1 MSVKSRLEQYCEHR
15 KLSIG
20 GFCREARIS
29 NSYFSNV
36 KGEMGIAIKG
46 KIKEAYP
53 DLNIDWLQTGE
64 GEMLKVPATVT
75 MFNPTSEDAQA
86 AGENIDLSIVPT
98 ELVDKIREEVIAEME
113 TSGEVVPIE
122 QPPLVPDKIVR
133 DPNIEVLDWVNDPD
147 NDRSRNAFN
156 FASILR
162 RTKFIIEMDNN
173 AMAPSIYQRDHIFLK
188 PFAEKSEIIDGEIYG
203 IETESHGLL
212 IRFLYDDGDY
222 YLARPKNTREFGDI
236 RIPKIEDGKPTKKYH
251 IVYRGSTH
259 LSSLPDNEGD
269 MAKQLGQQSEYISSL
284 IGQLDK
290 AGTRQ
295 DRLIEMIEKKL

>member
-1 MSVKSRLEQYCEHR
+1 MNVKTRLEQFCEHR

-20 GFCREARIS
+20 GFCREAKIS

-46 KIKEAYP
+46 KIKEAFP
-53 DLNIDWLQTGE
+53 DLNIDWLITGE

-75 MFNPTSEDAQA
+75 MFNPSAEEAQA
-86 AGENIDLSIVPT
+86 AGENIDLSIVPA

-133 DPNIEVLDWVNDPD
+133 DPNVTVLDWVNDPESD
-147 NDRSRNAFN
+147 HSQNAFN

-162 RTKFIIEMDNN
+162 RTKCVIQMDNN
-173 AMAPSIYQRDHIFLK
+173 AMAPALYQNELVFLK
-188 PFAEKSEIIDGEIYG
+188 PFAEDSEIIDGEIYG
-203 IETESHGLL
+203 IETKARGIL

-222 YLARPKNTREFGDI
+222 YLTRPKNTREFGDI
-236 RIPKIEDGKPTKKYH
+236 RILKTDVIKKYH
-251 IVYRGSTH
+251 IVFHGSTH
-259 LSSLPDNEGD
+259 LSSLPDNEGE

>member
-1 MSVKSRLEQYCEHR
+1 MSIKERAELFCEHR
-15 KLSIG
+15 KIRLAA
-20 GFCREARIS
+20 FCRAADIS
-29 NSYFSNV
+29 NGYFTN
-36 KGEMGIAIKG
+36 KREEIGYAICK
-46 KIKEAYP
+46 KITKTFPE
-53 DLNIDWLQTGE
+53 LNLDWLQTGE

-75 MFNPTSEDAQA
+75 MFNPSAEEAQA

-113 TSGEVVPIE
+113 TSGEIVPIE

-133 DPNIEVLDWVNDPD
+133 DPNVTVLDWVDDPD
-147 NDRSRNAFN
+147 NDHSQNAFN
-156 FASILR
+156 FAKILR
-162 RTKFIIEMDNN
+162 RTKCLIQMDNN
-173 AMAPSIYQRDHIFLK
+173 AMAHALHQGDILFLK
-188 PFAEKSEIIDGEIYG
+188 PFAEDSEIIDGEIYG
-203 IETESHGLL
+203 IETKARGIL

-222 YLARPKNTREFGDI
+222 YLTRPKNTREFGDI
-236 RIPKIEDGKPTKKYH
+236 RILKTDVIKKYH
-251 IVYRGSTH
+251 IVFHGSTH
-259 LSSLPDNEGD
+259 LSSLPDNEGE

>member
-1 MSVKSRLEQYCEHR
+1 MSIKERLQKYCKERHTT
-15 KLSIG
+15 IG
-20 GFCREARIS
+20 TFCRVAGIS
-29 NSYFSNV
+29 QSYFNQV
-36 KGEMGIAIKG
+36 KGDIGKGIQD
-46 KIKEAYP
+46 KIANAYS
-53 DLNIDWLQTGE
+53 DLNIEWLRTGI

-75 MFNPTSEDAQA
+75 MFNPSAEEAQA

-98 ELVDKIREEVIAEME
+98 ELVEKIREEVIAEME

-133 DPNIEVLDWVNDPD
+133 DPNVTVLDWVNDPESD
-147 NDRSRNAFN
+147 HSQNAFN

-162 RTKFIIEMDNN
+162 RTKCVIQMDNN
-173 AMAPSIYQRDHIFLK
+173 AMAPALYQNELVFLK
-188 PFAEKSEIIDGEIYG
+188 PFAEDSEIIDGEIYG
-203 IETESHGLL
+203 IETKARGIL

-222 YLARPKNTREFGDI
+222 YLTRPKNTREFGDI
-236 RIPKIEDGKPTKKYH
+236 RILKTDVIKKYH
-251 IVYRGSTH
+251 IVFHGSTH
-259 LSSLPDNEGD
+259 LSSLPDNEGE

>member
-1 MSVKSRLEQYCEHR
+1 MNVKTRLEQFCEHR

-20 GFCREARIS
+20 GFCREAKIS

-46 KIKEAYP
+46 KIKEAFP
-53 DLNIDWLQTGE
+53 DLNIDWLITGE

-75 MFNPTSEDAQA
+75 MFNPSAEEARA
-86 AGENIDLSIVPT
+86 AGESIDLSIVPT

-133 DPNIEVLDWVNDPD
+133 DPNVTVLDWVDDPD
-147 NDRSRNAFN
+147 NDHSQNAFN
-156 FASILR
+156 FVKILR
-162 RTKFIIEMDNN
+162 RTKCLIQMDNN
-173 AMAPSIYQRDHIFLK
+173 AMAHALHQGDILFLK
-188 PFAEKSEIIDGEIYG
+188 PFAEDSEIIDGEIYG
-203 IETESHGLL
+203 IETKARGIL

-222 YLARPKNTREFGDI
+222 YLTRPKNTREFGDI
-236 RIPKIEDGKPTKKYH
+236 RILKTDVIKKYH
-251 IVYRGSTH
+251 IVFHGSTH
-259 LSSLPDNEGD
+259 LSSLPDNEGE

>member
-1 MSVKSRLEQYCEHR
+1 MTIKERAELFCE
-15 KLSIG
+15 KKDISLAA
-20 GFCREARIS
+20 FCRTS
-29 NSYFSNV
+29 NVSNGYFSNL
-36 KGEMGIAIKG
+36 KGEVGYKICKKIAKS
-46 KIKEAYP
+46 YP
-53 DLNIDWLQTGE
+53 ELNLDWLQTGE

-75 MFNPTSEDAQA
+75 MFNPSAEEAQA

-133 DPNIEVLDWVNDPD
+133 DPNVTVLDWVDDPD
-147 NDRSRNAFN
+147 NDHSQNAFN
-156 FASILR
+156 FVKILR
-162 RTKFIIEMDNN
+162 RTKCLIQMDNN
-173 AMAPSIYQRDHIFLK
+173 AMAHALHQGDILFLK
-188 PFAEKSEIIDGEIYG
+188 PFAEDSEIIDGEIYG
-203 IETESHGLL
+203 IETKARGIL

-222 YLARPKNTREFGDI
+222 YLTRPKNTREFGDI
-236 RIPKIEDGKPTKKYH
+236 RILKTDVIKKYH
-251 IVYRGSTH
+251 IVFHGSTH
-259 LSSLPDNEGD
+259 LSSLPDNEGE

>member
-1 MSVKSRLEQYCEHR
+1 MSIKERLQKYCKERHTT
-15 KLSIG
+15 IG
-20 GFCREARIS
+20 TFCRVAGIS
-29 NSYFSNV
+29 QSYFNQV
-36 KGEMGIAIKG
+36 KGDIGKGIQD
-46 KIKEAYP
+46 KIANAYS
-53 DLNIDWLQTGE
+53 DLNIEWLRTGI

-75 MFNPTSEDAQA
+75 MFNPSAEEAQA

-98 ELVDKIREEVIAEME
+98 ELVEKIREEVIAEME

-133 DPNIEVLDWVNDPD
+133 DPNVTVLDWVDDPD
-147 NDRSRNAFN
+147 NDHSQNAFN
-156 FASILR
+156 FVKILR
-162 RTKFIIEMDNN
+162 RTKCLIQMDNN
-173 AMAPSIYQRDHIFLK
+173 AMAHALHQGDILFLK
-188 PFAEKSEIIDGEIYG
+188 PFAEDSEIIDGEIYG
-203 IETESHGLL
+203 IETKARGIL

-222 YLARPKNTREFGDI
+222 YLTRPKNTREFGDI
-236 RIPKIEDGKPTKKYH
+236 RILKTDVIKKYH
-251 IVYRGSTH
+251 IVFHGSTH
-259 LSSLPDNEGD
+259 LSSLPDNEGE